1 MTRAAHRRGGTL
13 RWGVLAVALALGGV
27 VCLLL
32 WGARSTPAAVAAP
45 HVPQVAAAV
54 TTPPGTDT
62 AVAQPL
68 PVPVRLRIPSLQ
80 LATRVIRLGLQ
91 QDGSVEVPANP
102 DVAGWFRHGPPPGAS
117 GSSVILGHVDSV
129 RGPAVF
135 ARLSELQRGAVVL
148 VELDDGST
156 VRFTVHSVRT
166 YANADFPA
174 QQVYGRQGRPELNL
188 VTCGGTYDA
197 ARGGYQ
203 ANVVVNAR
211 IP

>member
-13 RWGVLAVALALGGV
+13 HWGVLAVALALGGV
-27 VCLLL
+27 LCLLL
-32 WGARSTPAAVAAP
+32 WGARSTPAPVAAFP
-45 HVPQVAAAV
+45 APQAATDVTAAPGTEAAV
-54 TTPPGTDT
+54 E
-62 AVAQPL
+62 QPL
-68 PVPVRLRIPSLQ
+68 AAPVHLRIPSLH
-80 LATRVIRLGLQ
+80 LTTRLIRLGLQ
-91 QDGSVEVPANP
+91 RDGSVEVPANP
-102 DVAGWFRHGPPPGAS
+102 DVAGWFRRGPPPGVS
-117 GSSVILGHVDSV
+117 GSSVILGHVDSA

-174 QQVYGRQGRPELNL
+174 QQVYGHHGRPELNL
-188 VTCGGTYDA
+188 VTCGGAYDA